1 MNYISS
7 NKFSDVSVAIRTQLP
22 LERSTITA
30 YNILVY
36 MLKTKTELFKTK
48 QALISS
54 PKFSVIE
61 RDILKLALDDD
72 KEYTIAEVQKAI
84 DKFKEGF

>member
-1 MNYISS
+1 MEES
-7 NKFSDVSVAIRTQLP
+7 NKTETETPMGKIKAPIQVEDV
-22 LERSTITA
+22 
-30 YNILVY
+30 
-36 MLKTKTELFKTK
+36 KFTK

>member
-1 MNYISS
+1 MVDS
-7 NKFSDVSVAIRTQLP
+7 K
-22 LERSTITA
+22 
-30 YNILVY
+30 
-36 MLKTKTELFKTK
+36 KTETETPVGKIKVPIKVEDVKFTK

-72 KEYTIAEVQKAI
+72 KEYTIAEVQKAVE
-84 DKFKEGF
+84 KFKEGY

>member
-1 MNYISS
+1 MADS
-7 NKFSDVSVAIRTQLP
+7 K
-22 LERSTITA
+22 
-30 YNILVY
+30 
-36 MLKTKTELFKTK
+36 KTETEIPVGKMKVPIKVEDVKFTK

-72 KEYTIAEVQKAI
+72 KEYTIAEVQKTVE
-84 DKFKEGF
+84 KFKEGY

>member
-1 MNYISS
+1 MADS
-7 NKFSDVSVAIRTQLP
+7 K
-22 LERSTITA
+22 
-30 YNILVY
+30 
-36 MLKTKTELFKTK
+36 KTETEIPMGKIKVPIKVEDVKFTK

-72 KEYTIAEVQKAI
+72 KEYTIADVQKAVKKI
-84 DKFKEGF
+84 KEGF

>member
-1 MNYISS
+1 MEKS
-7 NKFSDVSVAIRTQLP
+7 NKTETETPVGEIKVPIKVEDV
-22 LERSTITA
+22 
-30 YNILVY
+30 
-36 MLKTKTELFKTK
+36 KFTK

>member
-1 MNYISS
+1 MEES
-7 NKFSDVSVAIRTQLP
+7 NKTETEIPVGKIKVPIKVEDV
-22 LERSTITA
+22 
-30 YNILVY
+30 
-36 MLKTKTELFKTK
+36 KFTK

-72 KEYTIAEVQKAI
+72 KEYTIADVNKAVEQ
-84 DKFKEGF
+84 FKEGY

>member
-1 MNYISS
+1 MEKS
-7 NKFSDVSVAIRTQLP
+7 NKTETETPVGKIKVPIKVEDV
-22 LERSTITA
+22 
-30 YNILVY
+30 
-36 MLKTKTELFKTK
+36 KFTK

-84 DKFKEGF
+84 DKFKEEF

>member
-1 MNYISS
+1 MEES
-7 NKFSDVSVAIRTQLP
+7 NK
-22 LERSTITA
+22 
-30 YNILVY
+30 
-36 MLKTKTELFKTK
+36 TETETPMGEIKAPIQVEGVKFTK

-72 KEYTIAEVQKAI
+72 KEYTIADVNKAVEQ
-84 DKFKEGF
+84 FKEGY

>member
-1 MNYISS
+1 MEDS
-7 NKFSDVSVAIRTQLP
+7 K
-22 LERSTITA
+22 
-30 YNILVY
+30 
-36 MLKTKTELFKTK
+36 KTETEIPVGKMKVPIKVEDVKFTK

-72 KEYTIAEVQKAI
+72 KEYTISEVQKAVEN
-84 DKFKEGF
+84 FKEGY